1 MPLTCAPFVRSED
14 GALLLVVALTGHK
27 FGQRPSRLLGVDDEA
42 LALDFDVA
50 ATLKLQEW
58 QDEREAERW
67 KVTTNG
73 SN

>member
-1 MPLTCAPFVRSED
+1 M
-14 GALLLVVALTGHK
+14 VALTGHK
-27 FGQRPSRLLGVDDEA
+27 FGHRPSQLLGVSDEA
-42 LALDFDVA
+42 LALDFDMA

-67 KVTTNG
+67 KATFNG

>member
-1 MPLTCAPFVRSED
+1 
-14 GALLLVVALTGHK
+14 LLLVVALTGHK
-27 FGQRPSRLLGVDDEA
+27 FGQRPSSLLGVDDEA
-42 LALDFDVA
+42 TALDFDMA

-67 KVTTNG
+67 KTTFNG

>member
-1 MPLTCAPFVRSED
+1 M
-14 GALLLVVALTGHK
+14 ALAGHQ
-27 FGQRPSRLLGVDDEA
+27 FGQRPSSLLGVDDDS
-42 LALDFDVA
+42 LALDFDMA

-67 KVTTNG
+67 KATVQTTYG